1 MNFNLIELLLIA
13 IAYLAALFGTAYIT
27 ERGWIAKRIIYHPVT
42 YVLSLGVFT
51 SVWTFYGTFAIAKE
65 SGYSFLASYL
75 GASAAFFLAPVI
87 LIPILRITRT
97 YQLSSLAD
105 LFAFR
110 FRSATAGAL
119 TALFSLIAILPLIS
133 IQIQAVSDSLHILN
147 QDFSSDQIAVGFC
160 TLIALFSI
168 LAGARNPSLR
178 YNRTG
183 LIVAMATGSLI
194 KLFALVTI
202 SLYALFNV
210 MGGPDGLELWL
221 QQHPEQLAVFDT
233 QLDSDMW
240 RTMLLGFFS
249 AIIVMPHTFHMMF
262 TENTSSN
269 SLHKA
274 SWGVPLYLLIL
285 ALTVPPILWAGIRLG
300 VADQPAF
307 LILNLGI
314 KLESNFLT
322 TLAFIG
328 GLTAASGIII
338 VATISI
344 ASMLQNHLI
353 LPLVPPL
360 STQKLY
366 SRLLWL
372 RRILIIIMMLGSY
385 LFYTEVGLNYN
396 IHWLGTLAF
405 IAFMQFLPGILATLF
420 WPGANRTGFSLGLI
434 VGMSTWIFPM
444 IIALLNGTISD
455 ETSIMYHQNWH
466 HVAIYALTA
475 NIIVF
480 LLASILTRSSPEEI
494 ASASAC
500 LHNSLQRPV
509 GPQLNI
515 SHSDELVTLLSS
527 RLGRTTA
534 EKEVELA
541 LQELNLP
548 SGELNAIDLIRLRT
562 LIESRLSAMFG
573 PVEAST
579 LLNGQVR
586 KDTLDQYRT
595 RDIHLLEGQL
605 ENYQTRLSGLAAELD
620 NLRRHHRMTLQR
632 LPVGACSLDEKGQ
645 IIFWNEE
652 MEHFTGLQTSFV
664 LTKKLISLPAPWGE
678 LLDDFSTQEQN
689 HLLSHHLLI
698 NGENCWLSLHK
709 ASLAEN
715 SESMVILLEN
725 ETENQILVNRLSH
738 NERLASIGR
747 FAAGVAHEIG
757 NPVTGIACLA
767 QNLKYETDDEI
778 ILESGEQI
786 VAQTNRITR
795 IVQSLIRF
803 AHTGQSDSKQLQES
817 INLKELTDEALH
829 LVSMDSRGREINLIN
844 NIDAAINISG
854 DPQRLM
860 QVFVNLINNACDAT
874 PIHGRVWLEA
884 KQNANSIEI
893 TVNDEGTGIAPEHQN
908 KLFEPFF
915 TTKDPGK
922 GTGLGLPL
930 VYNIIEEHYGSIN
943 IVSPANKNQN
953 NGTQVVITLPVTL
966 QD

>member
-1 MNFNLIELLLIA
+1 MNFNLTELIFIV
-13 IAYLAALFGTAYIT
+13 IAYLTILFGTAYIT
-27 ERGWIAKRIIYHPVT
+27 ERGWISKRIIYHPVT
-42 YVLSLGVFT
+42 YVLSLAVLT
-51 SVWTFYGTFAIAKE
+51 SVVTFYGAFALAKE

-75 GASAAFFLAPVI
+75 GSSAAFFLAPVI

-110 FRSATAGAL
+110 FRSATAGTL
-119 TALFSLIAILPLIS
+119 TALFSLLAILPLIS

-147 QDFSSDQIAVGFC
+147 QDFSSDHIAIGFC
-160 TLIALFSI
+160 TLIAIFTI
-168 LAGARNPSLR
+168 LVGARNPSLR

-194 KLFALVTI
+194 KLLALVI
-202 SLYALFNV
+202 IALYALFNV
-210 MGGPDGLELWL
+210 LDGPGGLELWL
-221 QQHPEQLAVFDT
+221 QQHPQELARFDT
-233 QLDSDMW
+233 PLDSDMW

-274 SWGVPLYLLIL
+274 GWGVPLYLLIM
-285 ALTVPPILWAGIRLG
+285 ALSVPPILWAGIKLG

-314 KLESNFLT
+314 QLDSNFLT

-353 LPLVPPL
+353 LPLIPPL
-360 STQKLY
+360 ATPRLY

-372 RRILIIIMMLGSY
+372 RRLLIVAMMLGSY
-385 LFYTEVGLNYN
+385 LFYTEVGLSYN
-396 IHWLGTLAF
+396 LHWLGTLAF
-405 IAFMQFLPGILATLF
+405 LTFMQFLPGILATLF
-420 WPGANRTGFSLGLI
+420 WPKANRNGFCLGLTT
-434 VGMSTWIFPM
+434 GMGIWIISM
-444 IIALLNGTISD
+444 LTGLLGDDSLNAAAVVLDD
-455 ETSIMYHQNWH
+455 ENWPQI
-466 HVAIYALTA
+466 AIYALSA

-480 LLASILTRSSPEEI
+480 LLTSILTRSSLEEI

-500 LHNSLQRPV
+500 LHNSVMRPV

-515 SHSDELVTLLSS
+515 SHSDELVELLSP
-527 RLGRTTA
+527 RLGQATA
-534 EKEVELA
+534 KREIDHA
-541 LQELNLP
+541 LQDLNLIG
-548 SGELNAIDLIRLRT
+548 GELNAIDLVRLRT
-562 LIESRLSAMFG
+562 HTESRLSALFG
-573 PVEAST
+573 PIKAST
-579 LLNGQVR
+579 LLNQQVQSEA
-586 KDTLDQYRT
+586 LEQYRT
-595 RDIHLLEGQL
+595 RDIHLLEAQL
-605 ENYQTRLSGLAAELD
+605 ETYQTRLSGLAAELD

-652 MEHFTGLQTSFV
+652 MEQFTGLQNSMVITR
-664 LTKKLISLPAPWGE
+664 KLINLSAPWGK
-678 LLDDFSTQEQN
+678 LLDDFSRQGNN
-689 HLLSHHLLI
+689 HLLSKHLMI
-698 NGENCWLSLHK
+698 EGENCWLSLHK
-709 ASLAEN
+709 ASLADDA
-715 SESMVILLEN
+715 ESMVILLEN
-725 ETENQILVNRLSH
+725 ETENQLLVNRLTH

-767 QNLKYETDDEI
+767 QNLKYETDDPY
-778 ILESGEQI
+778 ILESAEQI
-786 VAQTNRITR
+786 VTQTQRITR
-795 IVQSLIRF
+795 IVQSLVRF
-803 AHTGQSDSKQLQES
+803 AHSGQSDSQQQLES

-829 LVSMDSRGREINLIN
+829 LVSMDSRGRELTLTNK
-844 NIDAAINISG
+844 IDDTVYISG

-860 QVFVNLINNACDAT
+860 QVFVNLINNACDAS
-874 PIHGRVWLEA
+874 PKQGEVWLEA
-884 KQNANSIEI
+884 TPSNNSVII
-893 TVNDEGTGIAPEHQN
+893 TINDEGSGISPEHIN

-915 TTKDPGK
+915 TTKEPGK
-922 GTGLGLPL
+922 GTGLGLSL
-930 VYNIIEEHYGSIN
+930 VYNIIEEHYGSIS

-953 NGTQVVITLPVTL
+953 NGTQVVITLPVT
-966 QD
+966 

>member
-1 MNFNLIELLLIA
+1 MNFNLTSLLLIA
-13 IAYLAALFGTAYIT
+13 IAYLTALFGTAYIT
-27 ERGWIAKRIIYHPVT
+27 ERGWIPKRIIYHPLT

-51 SVWTFYGTFAIAKE
+51 SVWTFYGAFAIAKE
-65 SGYSFLASYL
+65 SGYTFLASYL

-97 YQLSSLAD
+97 YELSSLAD

-110 FRSATAGAL
+110 FRSATAGTL
-119 TALFSLIAILPLIS
+119 TAIFSLIAILPLIS
-133 IQIQAVSDSLHILN
+133 IQIQTVSDSLHILN
-147 QDFSSDQIAVGFC
+147 QDFSSDQIAMGFC
-160 TLIALFSI
+160 SLIALFTI
-168 LAGARNPSLR
+168 LVGARNPSLR

-183 LIVAMATGSLI
+183 LIIAMATGSLI
-194 KLFALVTI
+194 KLFAIVTI
-202 SLYALFNV
+202 ALYALYNV
-210 MGGPDGLELWL
+210 MDGPAGLDLWL
-221 QQHPEQLAVFDT
+221 QQHPQELAVFDT
-233 QLDSDMW
+233 QLDSNLW

-274 SWGVPLYLLIL
+274 SWGMPLYLLIL
-285 ALTVPPILWAGIRLG
+285 ALAVPPILWAAIRLG

-307 LILNLGI
+307 LILHLGI

-338 VATISI
+338 VAAISI

-353 LPLVPPL
+353 LPLIPPL

-372 RRILIIIMMLGSY
+372 RRILIIVMMLASY
-385 LFYTEVGLNYN
+385 LFYTRVGLNYN
-396 IHWLGTLAF
+396 VHWLGTLAF

-420 WPGANRTGFSLGLI
+420 WPGANRTGFCLGLI
-434 VGMSTWIFPM
+434 VGMGIWIISMFTG
-444 IIALLNGTISD
+444 LLSGAMSNDATILD
-455 ETSIMYHQNWH
+455 QYNWH
-466 HVAIYALTA
+466 QIAIYALTA

-480 LLASILTRSSPEEI
+480 LVGSILTPSSQEEI

-500 LHNSLQRPV
+500 LHNSLQRPT

-527 RLGRTTA
+527 RLGKTTA
-534 EKEVELA
+534 EKEIEHA
-541 LQELNLP
+541 LQELKIV
-548 SGELNAIDLIRLRT
+548 SGELNAIDLMRLRT
-562 LIESRLSAMFG
+562 LIESRLSALFG
-573 PVEAST
+573 PVEASA
-579 LLNGQVR
+579 LLNQQVR
-586 KDTLDQYRT
+586 KDSLDQYRT
-595 RDIHLLEGQL
+595 RDIHLLESQL

-620 NLRRHHRMTLQR
+620 NLRRHHRLTLQR
-632 LPVGACSLDEKGQ
+632 LPVGAFSLDEKGQ

-652 MEHFTGLQTSFV
+652 MEKFTGLQNPAV
-664 LTKKLISLPAPWGE
+664 ITKKLISLPAPWGE
-678 LLDDFSTQEQN
+678 LLHNFSCQENN

-767 QNLKYETDDEI
+767 QNLKYETEDDI
-778 ILESGEQI
+778 ILESGDQI
-786 VAQTNRITR
+786 VAQTQRITR

-803 AHTGQSDSKQLQES
+803 AHTGQSDSQPLLEH

-829 LVSMDSRGREINLIN
+829 LVSMDSRGREIKLIN
-844 NIDAAINISG
+844 HIDGDLYISG

-860 QVFVNLINNACDAT
+860 QVFVNLINNACDAS
-874 PIHGRVWLEA
+874 PIHSSVWLDA
-884 KQNANSIEI
+884 KQNPHSIEI
-893 TVNDEGTGIAPEHQN
+893 SLTDEGSGISPEHQSR
-908 KLFEPFF
+908 LFEPFF
-915 TTKDPGK
+915 TTKGPGK

>member
-1 MNFNLIELLLIA
+1 MNFNLTELIVIA
-13 IAYLAALFGTAYIT
+13 ITYLTILFGTAYIT
-27 ERGWIAKRIIYHPVT
+27 ERGWISKRIIYHPIT
-42 YVLSLGVFT
+42 YILSLGVFS
-51 SVWTFYGTFAIAKE
+51 SVWTFYGTFALAKE

-87 LIPILRITRT
+87 LVPILRITRT

-110 FRSATAGAL
+110 FRSATAGTL
-119 TALFSLIAILPLIS
+119 TAIFSLIAILPLIS

-147 QDFSSDQIAVGFC
+147 QDFSSNQIAIGFC
-160 TLIALFSI
+160 SLIALFTI
-168 LAGARNPSLR
+168 LVGARNPSLR

-194 KLFALVTI
+194 KLFAMVT
-202 SLYALFNV
+202 LALTALLTV
-210 MGGPDGLELWL
+210 MDGPDGLERWL
-221 QQHPEQLAVFDT
+221 LQHPEEMALLHT
-233 QLDSDMW
+233 PLDSDMW

-249 AIIVMPHTFHMMF
+249 AVIVMPHTFHMMF

-269 SLHKA
+269 SLYKA
-274 SWGVPLYLLIL
+274 SWGLPLYLLIM
-285 ALTVPPILWAGIRLG
+285 ALSVPPILWAGIKLG
-300 VADQPAF
+300 IADQPAF

-314 KLESNFLT
+314 QLESNFLT

-353 LPLVPPL
+353 LPFTPPL
-360 STQKLY
+360 ASHRLY

-372 RRILIIIMMLGSY
+372 RRILIVVMMLCSY
-385 LFYTEVGLNYN
+385 LFYSTVGLNYN
-396 IHWLGTLAF
+396 LHWLGTLAF
-405 IAFMQFLPGILATLF
+405 ISFMQFLPGILATLF
-420 WPGANRTGFSLGLI
+420 WPAANRNGFSLGLI
-434 VGMSTWIFPM
+434 AGMGIWITSM
-444 IIALLNGTISD
+444 LTGLLGGDSLTS
-455 ETSIMYHQNWH
+455 ETVILDYDNWH
-466 HVAIYALTA
+466 QIAIYALSA

-480 LLASILTRSSPEEI
+480 LLTSLLTHSSQEEI

-515 SHSDELVTLLSS
+515 NHSDELTELLSP
-527 RLGRTTA
+527 RLGKTTA
-534 EKEVELA
+534 RREVEHA
-541 LQELNLP
+541 LKELNMM
-548 SGELNAIDLIRLRT
+548 SGELNAIERARLRNH
-562 LIESRLSAMFG
+562 IESRLSALFG

-579 LLNGQVR
+579 LLNQQVHT
-586 KDTLDQYRT
+586 DVGQYRT
-595 RDIHLLEGQL
+595 RDIHLLETQL
-605 ENYQTRLSGLAAELD
+605 ETYQTRLSGLAAELD

-652 MEHFTGLQTSFV
+652 MERFIGLKHSAV
-664 LTKKLISLPAPWGE
+664 LSRKLINLPDPWGE
-678 LLDDFSTQEQN
+678 LLHNFSQQENN
-689 HLLSHHLLI
+689 HLLSQHLLI
-698 NGENCWLSLHK
+698 AGENCWLSLHK
-709 ASLAEN
+709 ANLTDDT
-715 SESMVILLEN
+715 ESMVILLEN
-725 ETENQILVNRLSH
+725 ETENQLLVNRLTH

-767 QNLKYETDDEI
+767 QNLKYETDDPY
-778 ILESGEQI
+778 ILESAEQI
-786 VAQTNRITR
+786 VTQTQRITR
-795 IVQSLIRF
+795 IVQSLVRF
-803 AHTGQSDSKQLQES
+803 AHSGQSDRQPQTES
-817 INLKELTDEALH
+817 INLKALTDEALH
-829 LVSMDSRGREINLIN
+829 LVSMDNRSETLSLIN
-844 NIDAAINISG
+844 RIESAIHIQG

-860 QVFVNLINNACDAT
+860 QVFVNLINNACDAS
-874 PIHGRVWLEA
+874 PHQGHIWL
-884 KQNANSIEI
+884 NATHSGHSVII
-893 TVNDEGTGIAPEHQN
+893 TINDEGSGISPEHQS

-922 GTGLGLPL
+922 GTGLGLSL
-930 VYNIIEEHYGSIN
+930 VYNIIEEHYGSIH

-953 NGTQVVITLPVTL
+953 NGTQVVITLPVS
-966 QD
+966 